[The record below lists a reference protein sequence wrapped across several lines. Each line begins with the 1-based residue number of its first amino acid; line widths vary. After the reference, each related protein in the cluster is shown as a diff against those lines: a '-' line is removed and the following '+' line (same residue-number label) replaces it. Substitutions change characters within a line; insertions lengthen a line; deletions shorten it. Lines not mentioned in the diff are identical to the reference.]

1 MRDRFLWWGSV
12 PLAIGEEIK
21 LTPGHAAYVKWRETV
36 FAQVT
41 GNTELMDQVRHQL
54 VVRIAPEWVDCIP
67 TVTAAWEEIAEA
79 AITAY
84 EDPMNLGPIARD
96 MEPDELA
103 RLNAKARDCA
113 GDCGCIH
120 CR

>member
-21 LTPGHAAYVKWRETV
+21 LTPGQAAYVKWRETV

-67 TVTAAWEEIAEA
+67 TVTAAWEGIAQA
-79 AITAY
+79 AIDAIPPMDD
-84 EDPMNLGPIARD
+84 ED
-96 MEPDELA
+96 
-103 RLNAKARDCA
+103 LNAWSARRQSWIGNDPKS
-113 GDCGCIH
+113 
-120 CR
+120 

>member
-1 MRDRFLWWGSV
+1 MRDRFLWWGLV

-21 LTPGHAAYVKWRETV
+21 LTPGQAAYVKWRETV

-84 EDPMNLGPIARD
+84 EDPRNLGPIARD
-96 MEPDELA
+96 MDDED
-103 RLNAKARDCA
+103 LNAWSARRQSWIGNDPKA
-113 GDCGCIH
+113 
-120 CR
+120 